1 MKFNHHNPNSS
12 KKVND
17 NTNKEI
23 RRLLREGETIGTGRF
38 MGECTLQ
45 YGKIRDIEL
54 VITVSNNRVVKVEE
68 F

>member
-54 VITVSNNRVVKVEE
+54 VITVSNNKVVKVEE

>member
-1 MKFNHHNPNSS
+1 MKFNHYNPNSS

-38 MGECTLQ
+38 NNSSLQ

-54 VITVSNNRVVKVEE
+54 VITVSNNRVIKVEE